1 MHGNE
6 KYKCVKCLQD
16 LPLDEQLYKG
26 QKRGLCMVCLER
38 FLYGERKKKAQRGE
52 IWQRCCACDPTKET
66 RIEHLVM
73 DMLQEFL
80 GMDFEELDQ
89 AIGGAVCNLPSRRP
103 DAITAAYRM
112 CTTEDG
118 EDVLQPTVVA
128 VEVDENSHA
137 AQQYT
142 LECEAARMWD
152 ITDAIRKQR
161 GENATVWVVRMN
173 PSVTTACDIDLE
185 TRVQAVGD
193 AIAHILDAAESR
205 QIGDAITPNVTYAFY
220 SAGGQ
225 RHIDHARQSGG
236 VCVVDFDTILLQ

>member
-1 MHGNE
+1 M
-6 KYKCVKCLQD
+6 
-16 LPLDEQLYKG
+16 
-26 QKRGLCMVCLER
+26 
-38 FLYGERKKKAQRGE
+38 
-52 IWQRCCACDPTKET
+52 
-66 RIEHLVM
+66 
-73 DMLQEFL
+73 
-80 GMDFEELDQ
+80 
-89 AIGGAVCNLPSRRP
+89 
-103 DAITAAYRM
+103 
-112 CTTEDG
+112 
-118 EDVLQPTVVA
+118 QPTVVA

-193 AIAHILDAAESR
+193 AIAHILDSAESR